1 MTGQGAGPQGPRPPD
16 GREARKDHGDGAGR
30 HVTQLDVARAAG
42 VSRSVVSHV
51 LNRNGRISEQTR
63 AKVLR
68 IAQEMDYQPH
78 AAASELASQ
87 RSRRIVVILPYLDNP
102 FFDTLVRHLRH
113 YCLKARRSLVVLASD
128 LEAGLER
135 ATLEEARRM
144 RPTGLILPGTRLE
157 PEEIERLGRSL
168 PVCLLDRGLSD
179 SPVRT
184 VRMDESQA
192 AEQIV
197 SHLREQGHRHL
208 TFLTP
213 AAPMH
218 EHLAAERAGACL
230 REARRQGMSAQE
242 IRCTGGA
249 LLALEAA
256 LEGRRRPVAVVAYND
271 LLAINIVAAA
281 HHLGQRV
288 GPDLAVASYDNTRLA
303 SRPEFD
309 LTSVDQRPER
319 LARAAVELLTSE
331 EAQGSGRA
339 GRAPATRTV
348 RPYLAVRSST
358 KRPPKPLS

>member
-30 HVTQLDVARAAG
+30 HVTQLYVARAAG

-87 RSRRIVVILPYLDNP
+87 RSRRIVVILP
-102 FFDTLVRHLRH
+102 
-113 YCLKARRSLVVLASD
+113 
-128 LEAGLER
+128 
-135 ATLEEARRM
+135 
-144 RPTGLILPGTRLE
+144 GTRLE

-208 TFLTP
+208 AFLTP
-213 AAPMH
+213 TAPMH